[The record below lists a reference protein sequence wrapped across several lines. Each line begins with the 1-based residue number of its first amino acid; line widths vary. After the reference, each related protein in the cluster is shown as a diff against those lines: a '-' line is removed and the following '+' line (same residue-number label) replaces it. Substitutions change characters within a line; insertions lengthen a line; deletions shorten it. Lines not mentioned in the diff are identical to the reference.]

1 MRAINIS
8 NIKARNAQVG
18 FEQKGVKSSIS
29 MQREDGMGYSNARFL
44 KATPATS
51 IEVLYDKYGENLADE
66 IINSD
71 PEIDLEIV
79 GMRLGKVKKVY
90 LDNKGK
96 VAYRVIRQ
104 QVRYSPEGEEMEV
117 KKFHTTE
124 SNINIDFPIRW
135 TGKLIPK
142 DKAVRTFAFIRKY
155 QLKHINGLTFD
166 FLYDMAKMLDEK
178 KSMML
183 VGAGSKGVGPLVMS
197 TGGTPYRAFLEGR
210 VNGDKYCLLL
220 HLTNLELKSLTDKQ
234 TDK

>member
-18 FEQKGVKSSIS
+18 FEQKGLKSSIT

-51 IEVLYDKYGENLADE
+51 IEVLYDKFGEALADE

-71 PEIDLEIV
+71 PEIDLEMV
-79 GMRLGKVKKVY
+79 GMRQGKVKKVY
-90 LDNKGK
+90 LDGQGK

-104 QVRYSPEGEEMEV
+104 QVRYSPDGEEMEV

-124 SNINIDFPIRW
+124 SNINIDLPLRW

-142 DKAVRTFAFIRKY
+142 DKAVRTFAFVRKY
-155 QLKHINGLTFD
+155 QLRHINGITFD

-178 KSMML
+178 KCMML
-183 VGAGSKGVGPLVMS
+183 VGAGSKGGGPLVMS

-210 VNGDKYCLLL
+210 VHGDKYCLLL

-234 TDK
+234 ADK

>member
-18 FEQKGVKSSIS
+18 FEQKGVKSAIS
-29 MQREDGMGYSNARFL
+29 MRREDGMEYNNARFL
-44 KATPATS
+44 KAALATS

-71 PEIDLEIV
+71 PEIDLEMV

-124 SNINIDFPIRW
+124 SNINIDFPLRW